1 MLGLPKTRRR
11 NLFYSHLFKLIERR
25 KRMATKIPPMF
36 KRFKK
41 RATKI
46 ITNPGK
52 VLDELTKAD
61 AKAEAQGNVIEK
73 FVEDLKLLIRLVRA
87 WANGSYKDVPVA
99 TIILAVAAIIYFVS
113 PVDFIPDWIPV
124 FGYSDDALVVA
135 FVISAIRGDLEKFR
149 GWEKK

>member
-1 MLGLPKTRRR
+1 
-11 NLFYSHLFKLIERR
+11 
-25 KRMATKIPPMF
+25 MATKIPPMF

-46 ITNPGK
+46 INNPGK

-61 AKAEAQGNVIEK
+61 VKAEAQGNVIQK

-87 WANGSYKDVPVA
+87 WANGSYKDVPVT
-99 TIILAVAAIIYFVS
+99 TIVLAVAAIIYFVS

>member
-1 MLGLPKTRRR
+1 
-11 NLFYSHLFKLIERR
+11 
-25 KRMATKIPPMF
+25 MATKIPPMF

>member
-1 MLGLPKTRRR
+1 MAL
-11 NLFYSHLFKLIERR
+11 KL
-25 KRMATKIPPMF
+25 PPMF
-36 KRFKK
+36 ERFKK

-46 ITNPGK
+46 INNTGK

-61 AKAEAQGNVIEK
+61 AKAEAQGNVIKK

-87 WANGSYKDVPVA
+87 WAKGSYKDVPIT

-124 FGYSDDALVVA
+124 VGYLDDAAVVA
-135 FVISAIRGDLEKFR
+135 FVISSIGNDLQRFR
-149 GWEKK
+149 EWERK